1 MDSAPRLIEAVARLV
16 PGGAQSRGVRRYRP
30 MVTGAA
36 VLWKPPRSERW
47 IVDLDGDRPL
57 RPRAPAHPDGVAS
70 VIRSFGER
78 GLTARVGVVLADPLD
93 GLPADG
99 LRPNAV
105 GPPARGSRVRVD
117 IYGWALMYQPPN
129 LRGRAVVDVDDRFPD
144 LPAVFELPLELLDR
158 AAFLESRGFGTR
170 PLLIPAVAGDF
181 EPGSDGRRHNRFF
194 PTASFRRPL
203 GLDWLT

>member
-1 MDSAPRLIEAVARLV
+1 MDSAPRLIEAFARLV
-16 PGGAQSRGVRRYRP
+16 SGGAQTQGGRCYRP

-36 VLWKPPRSERW
+36 ILWKTPQSERW

-57 RPRAPAHPDGVAS
+57 RPRTPAHPGGVAS
-70 VIRSFGER
+70 VIRSFEDR

-93 GLPADG
+93 GLPAAG

-105 GPPARGSRVRVD
+105 DPPACGSRVRVD
-117 IYGWALMYQPPN
+117 IYGWVLMYQPPN
-129 LRGRAVVDVDDRFPD
+129 LRGRAFVDVDDRFPD
-144 LPAVFELPLELLDR
+144 LPGVFELPLELLDR
-158 AAFLESRGFGTR
+158 AAFLETRGFGTR
-170 PLLIPAVAGDF
+170 PLLIPAVASDF